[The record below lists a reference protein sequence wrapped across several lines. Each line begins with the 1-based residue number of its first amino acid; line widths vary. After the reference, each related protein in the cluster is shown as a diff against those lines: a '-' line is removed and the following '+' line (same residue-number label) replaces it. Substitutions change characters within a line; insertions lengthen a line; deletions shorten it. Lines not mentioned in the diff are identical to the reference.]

1 VGDDIQLRSDSIC
14 KNQAKRGNVGDL
26 TQGPSGWTST
36 PCAFAKLRI
45 ELNRLPETR
54 VILYCEEDGSCPFL
68 EWFDQLP
75 GKAQD
80 KCFLRVERLR
90 DMGHEL
96 RRPEADHLRQGMR
109 ASLQGIHYRILY
121 FFHGAVAA
129 VVSHGIVK
137 EAAVPPTEIER
148 AMRRK
153 KQFEANPSKHTYEE
167 T

>member
-1 VGDDIQLRSDSIC
+1 
-14 KNQAKRGNVGDL
+14 
-26 TQGPSGWTST
+26 
-36 PCAFAKLRI
+36 
-45 ELNRLPETR
+45 
-54 VILYCEEDGSCPFL
+54 
-68 EWFDQLP
+68 
-75 GKAQD
+75 
-80 KCFLRVERLR
+80 
-90 DMGHEL
+90 MGHEL
-96 RRPEADHLRQGMR
+96 RRPEADHLRQGIYELR